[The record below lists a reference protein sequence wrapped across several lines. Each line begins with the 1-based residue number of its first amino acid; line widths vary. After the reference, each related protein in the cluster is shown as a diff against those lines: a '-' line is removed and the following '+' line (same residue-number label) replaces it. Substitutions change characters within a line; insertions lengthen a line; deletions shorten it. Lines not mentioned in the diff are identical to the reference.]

1 MVCRLNL
8 TEREPPKQLNPINMI
23 PPPPSSSIKLLNTL
37 VLKLGQV
44 IVKTRGDGRLYTIS
58 NLLPLLKNYI
68 CKAVLCGCDN
78 NSLFSKGGDV
88 NAHIMM

>member
-8 TEREPPKQLNPINMI
+8 TERETPKQLNPINMI
-23 PPPPSSSIKLLNTL
+23 FSPSSLKLLNTL

-44 IVKTRGDGRLYTIS
+44 LINTREDGRLYTIS

-68 CKAVLCGCDN
+68 
-78 NSLFSKGGDV
+78 
-88 NAHIMM
+88 

>member
-23 PPPPSSSIKLLNTL
+23 FFSLRSSSVKLLNTL

-44 IVKTRGDGRLYTIS
+44 IINTREDDCIAFKQFPPIIEELH
-58 NLLPLLKNYI
+58 LQ
-68 CKAVLCGCDN
+68 GCDSN
-78 NSLFSKGGDV
+78 RLVLK
-88 NAHIMM
+88 